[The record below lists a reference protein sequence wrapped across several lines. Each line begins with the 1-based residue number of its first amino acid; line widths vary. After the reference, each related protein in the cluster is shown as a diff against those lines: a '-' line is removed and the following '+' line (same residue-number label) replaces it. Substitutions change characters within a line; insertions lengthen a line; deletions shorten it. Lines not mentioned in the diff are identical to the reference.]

1 MVGCIMTRVPY
12 IAIVAR
18 IGSVDAAA
26 RVLLTPGTLAFLDSA
41 R

>member
-1 MVGCIMTRVPY
+1 MVDSIMTRLPHT
-12 IAIVAR
+12 AIVAR